1 MKIGNQVDTAGGGDG
16 KFIDS
21 REIKKSKEGIK
32 VRLYGDAEMG
42 YSKFI
47 QDDEGK
53 FKVIRSTDVPDMSD
67 ASEGFQ
73 GAEQKPTKDLY
84 IVAWNYATEAPCLLT
99 LDKVALINGVIGV
112 NDDPDLKD
120 ATEYDFKMTY
130 DEKASPQDK
139 YKVIRL
145 DASPL
150 TADQKKELKAFTK
163 NLDLE
168 AYAAGEDLPF

>member
-1 MKIGNQVDTAGGGDG
+1 MKIGNQINTAAGGDG
-16 KFIDS
+16 KFLDS
-21 REIKKSKEGIK
+21 REIKKEGIK
-32 VRLYGDAEMG
+32 VRLFGDAAMG
-42 YSKFI
+42 YSKFV

-53 FKVIRSTDVPDMSD
+53 YKVIRSAESPDMSD
-67 ASEGFQ
+67 AAPGYQ
-73 GAEQKPTKDLY
+73 GADPKASKNLY
-84 IVAWNYATEAPCLLT
+84 IVAWNYAAEAPCLLT
-99 LDKVALINGVIGV
+99 LDKVALINGVIAV
-112 NDDPDLKD
+112 NDDADLKD

-150 TADQKKELKAFTK
+150 TADQKKELKAFTE